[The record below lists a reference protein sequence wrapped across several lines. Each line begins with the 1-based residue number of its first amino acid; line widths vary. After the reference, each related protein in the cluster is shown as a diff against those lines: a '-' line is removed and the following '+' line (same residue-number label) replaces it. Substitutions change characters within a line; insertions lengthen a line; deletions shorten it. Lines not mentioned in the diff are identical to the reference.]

1 MLLSPTSPSS
11 GGMAAAGCAP
21 PVTHLMAFDDTAFE
35 ELTAVCN
42 CPQQQFSRSKPC
54 QVSSCHA
61 SRSVNVSTSERL
73 PLFLNDGCLARC
85 AAGFVLPHQ
94 RLPASPQHQSQ
105 FGAQLPS
112 STHMMAGQE
121 PGQSGPQPLTQMGHS
136 PLIKQEQ
143 ASAPLMNPSAPLC
156 CSLNSTLHPSC
167 GTHHHLDTKARAVAA
182 SAEACIGSD
191 QCHSFRK
198 HCSST
203 TLAQAHVNVL
213 CTSLHWYCCK
223 SRSNTA
229 GCARMES

>member
-1 MLLSPTSPSS
+1 MKTPLPCAAGPTTLILPSGSAPSASMQQPSLAPLTNIPSSS

-61 SRSVNVSTSERL
+61 SRSVKVSTSERL

-94 RLPASPQHQSQ
+94 RSPASPQHQSQ

-143 ASAPLMNPSAPLC
+143 ASAPLMNPSAPL
-156 CSLNSTLHPSC
+156 LQP
-167 GTHHHLDTKARAVAA
+167 
-182 SAEACIGSD
+182 
-191 QCHSFRK
+191 Q
-198 HCSST
+198 
-203 TLAQAHVNVL
+203 
-213 CTSLHWYCCK
+213 
-223 SRSNTA
+223 
-229 GCARMES
+229 